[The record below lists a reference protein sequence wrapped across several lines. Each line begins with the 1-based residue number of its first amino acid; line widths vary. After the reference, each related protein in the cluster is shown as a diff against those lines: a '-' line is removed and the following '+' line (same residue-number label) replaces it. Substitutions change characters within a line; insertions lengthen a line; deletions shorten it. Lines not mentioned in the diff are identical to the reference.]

1 MKNDQKFL
9 LEKIRSEYTEQARTP
24 SALDE
29 LRTLDRRVARPATVL
44 AYTLGTVAT
53 LVFGTGMC
61 LAMQVIGN
69 AMLPGIALGLVG
81 LAAVV
86 LNYPLYKKILNAR
99 RRAFAPQIM
108 ALCEQLESQND

>member
-9 LEKIRSEYTEQARTP
+9 LEKIRSQYTEEAHT
-24 SALDE
+24 ALDA
-29 LRTLDRRVARPATVL
+29 LRALDRRVARPAVIL

-69 AMLPGIALGLVG
+69 AMLPGIALGFVG
-81 LAAVV
+81 LAAAV
-86 LNYPLYKKILNAR
+86 LNYPLYKKVLNAR
-99 RRAFAPQIM
+99 RRTFTPQIM
-108 ALCEQLESQND
+108 ALCEQLENQND